1 MIILKYM
8 IIMKNMI
15 ILNRM
20 IILNYVIIMNYVIIL
35 NYMIILKYMV
45 ILKYDHS
52 KDHITVFR
60 FPSSC
65 SRECEGQNRR
75 RPGKDSSRRL

>member
-15 ILNRM
+15 ILNHM
-20 IILNYVIIMNYVIIL
+20 IILNYVIIMNYV
-35 NYMIILKYMV
+35 IILKYMV